1 MFLPWVSMSLSH
13 PLPIVGQ
20 AHHVADKRLGLP
32 LLTVKYSCYQVHYRS
47 FYNLFSL
54 QNKPTPF
61 DAFFARLYT
70 KCEIDQTGMFRI
82 QWYSGY
88 DKEQYVFV
96 ISQRVKLKLIPLA
109 HVAG

>member
-1 MFLPWVSMSLSH
+1 MLPGTLQKFLQSV
-13 PLPIVGQ
+13 
-20 AHHVADKRLGLP
+20 
-32 LLTVKYSCYQVHYRS
+32 
-47 FYNLFSL
+47 FST
-54 QNKPTPF
+54 NKPTPF